1 MSWEEIND
9 TNVGLICASQSKC
22 VSWEPQKVPISGE
35 ASISCSAFNNG
46 VFLAWFTPRILS
58 SLFLF
63 STCFCPFVSAS
74 AAWTEKAERSETV
87 TGQNVPDGV
96 ASSPRGL
103 EPLCGAV
110 ICD

>member
-1 MSWEEIND
+1 MTLTLVQSVLHNQNVFHGSHRRFLFLERLPSLALLSIMEFSWH
-9 TNVGLICASQSKC
+9 GL
-22 VSWEPQKVPISGE
+22 
-35 ASISCSAFNNG
+35 
-46 VFLAWFTPRILS
+46 LTPRILS

-74 AAWTEKAERSETV
+74 AAWTEKAERSETI